1 MKNRLL
7 WARVI
12 GLSLLPA
19 FWAVAASLAGFTTVA
34 VAMLSATVVVPC
46 AKTRKEYVQMTA
58 GFTFGAIFGY
68 FTNWLFDIM
77 PGNSLVYVPI
87 ILVVV
92 VAVMIIIQY
101 YAADI
106 ANLFGWLASFSIMLA
121 LLGVTEKSQWNFM
134 TFQLYIA
141 MLVGIWF
148 FAFAGGFL
156 QSLIIGKQEV
166 EK

>member
-1 MKNRLL
+1 
-7 WARVI
+7 
-12 GLSLLPA
+12 
-19 FWAVAASLAGFTTVA
+19 
-34 VAMLSATVVVPC
+34 
-46 AKTRKEYVQMTA
+46 
-58 GFTFGAIFGY
+58 
-68 FTNWLFDIM
+68 M

-106 ANLFGWLASFSIMLA
+106 SNLFGWLASFSIMLA
-121 LLGVTEKSQWNFM
+121 FLGVTEKSQWNFM

-156 QSLIIGKQEV
+156 
-166 EK
+166 